1 MGDLPE
7 DRRARRVVTEGL
19 WKQQPMAAA
28 RTGRVH
34 AVVSDAFVVPG
45 PRVVEVA
52 ETMAQW
58 LHGISF

>member
-1 MGDLPE
+1 
-7 DRRARRVVTEGL
+7 
-19 WKQQPMAAA
+19 
-28 RTGRVH
+28 VH